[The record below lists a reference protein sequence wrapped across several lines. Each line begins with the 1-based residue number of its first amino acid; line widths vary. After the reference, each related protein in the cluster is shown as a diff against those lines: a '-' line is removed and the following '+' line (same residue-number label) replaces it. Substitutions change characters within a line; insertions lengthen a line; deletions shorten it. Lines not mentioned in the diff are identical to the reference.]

1 MALTNSVNERKCW
14 NFFKSKGLNDYA
26 CAGILGNA
34 YAESGL
40 RSNNLQ
46 NTYEKTLGMSD
57 EAYTQAVD
65 NGTYGNF
72 VKDAAGYGLF
82 QFTYWTLKQG
92 LLDYAKKTGRS
103 IGDLDMQLE
112 YTWSLWTS
120 NYATMVN
127 TLRSAKSVREASNAV
142 MLKFERPYDQ
152 SESAQI
158 KRAQIGETFYAK
170 FASTTSAGGAISM
183 GYITTTK
190 GQATKLSAYI
200 NSTEMDCHGSGC
212 CSQTLINEKLVE
224 YLTKIR
230 EHFGAP
236 ITITSGYR
244 CSRHNANVG
253 GATGSRHSKGD
264 AADIVVSGVTPRE
277 VAKYAESI
285 GIMGIGLYE
294 TSSDGHFVHI
304 DTREKKSF
312 WYGQAQVYRST
323 FGGST
328 TTTTT
333 GSQTTQTGSSY
344 TTLSQG
350 SRGNAVVTL
359 QKNLIALG
367 YSCGAYG
374 ADGSYGNGTA
384 KAVREFQKKNGLTVD
399 GIAGPLTQ
407 KAIEKAISE
416 KTSTSGK
423 QVKVTASLLNVRSG
437 AGTNYSIIARIKSG
451 TVCTVTEEKN
461 GWGKI
466 ANPEGWISSQYYTL
480 A

>member
-1 MALTNSVNERKCW
+1 MALTNSTNERKCW
-14 NFFKSKGLNDYA
+14 DFFRAKGLNDYA

-72 VKDAAGYGLF
+72 VKDSAGYGLF

-92 LLDYAKKTGRS
+92 LLDYAKKTSRS

-127 TLRSAKSVREASNAV
+127 TLRSAKSVREVSNAV

-152 SESAQI
+152 SESAQS

-190 GQATKLSAYI
+190 GQATKLSAYF

-230 EHFGAP
+230 EHFGAT

-244 CSRHNANVG
+244 CARHNANVG

-312 WYGQAQVYRST
+312 WYGQAQAYRST

-374 ADGSYGNGTA
+374 ADGYYGNGTA

>member
-1 MALTNSVNERKCW
+1 MSLANDKRCW
-14 NFFKSKGLNDYA
+14 DFFKSKGLNDYA

-34 YAESGL
+34 QAESGI
-40 RSNNLQ
+40 SPNNLQ
-46 NTYEKTLGMSD
+46 NSYEKTLGMND
-57 EAYTQAVD
+57 AAYTKAVD
-65 NGTYGNF
+65 NGDYTNF
-72 VKDAAGYGLF
+72 AKDGAGYGLF

-92 LLDYAKKTGRS
+92 LLDYARRTGRS
-103 IGDLDMQLE
+103 VGDLDTQLE
-112 YTWSLWTS
+112 YTWSLWTGS
-120 NYATMVN
+120 YAFMVS

-152 SESAQI
+152 SESAQS

-170 FASTTSAGGAISM
+170 FASSTCTGGATTM
-183 GYITTTK
+183 GYITATK
-190 GQATKLSAYI
+190 GQATKLSAYFD
-200 NSTEMDCHGSGC
+200 STEMDCHGSGC
-212 CSQTLINEKLVE
+212 CTQTLINEKLVT
-224 YLTKIR
+224 YLNKIR
-230 EHFGAP
+230 EHFGKP

-244 CSRHNANVG
+244 CPTHNRRVG

-304 DTREKKSF
+304 DTRDKKSF
-312 WYGQAQVYRST
+312 WYGQAQAYRST
-323 FGGST
+323 FGGT
-328 TTTTT
+328 TSGATTT
-333 GSQTTQTGSSY
+333 GSQTTTGSTY

-350 SRGNAVVTL
+350 SRGSKVTQL

-367 YSCGAYG
+367 YSCGSAG
-374 ADGSYGNGTA
+374 ADGSYGVGTA
-384 KAVREFQKKNGLTVD
+384 SAVREFQTKNGLSVD

-407 KAIEKAISE
+407 KAIDAAIAA
-416 KTSTSGK
+416 KTATTTTGGK

-437 AGTNYSIIARIKSG
+437 AGTNYSIIARIKNG

>member
-1 MALTNSVNERKCW
+1 MALTSSTNEKRCW
-14 NFFKSKGLNDYA
+14 DFFKSKGLNDYA

-34 YAESGL
+34 YAESGI
-40 RSNNLQ
+40 RANNLQ

-65 NGTYGNF
+65 SGVYTNF
-72 VKDAAGYGLF
+72 VKDSAGYGLF

-92 LLDYAKKTGRS
+92 LLDYAKKTGKS

-112 YTWSLWTS
+112 YTWSIWTS
-120 NYATMVN
+120 SYTSMVN
-127 TLRSAKSVREASNAV
+127 TLRSAKSVREASSAV
-142 MLKFERPYDQ
+142 MLRFERPYDQ
-152 SESAQI
+152 SEEAQS

-170 FASTTSAGGAISM
+170 FACSTSAGGAISM

-244 CSRHNANVG
+244 CARHNANVG

-304 DTREKKSF
+304 DTREQKSF
-312 WYGQAQVYRST
+312 WYGQAQAYRST

-328 TTTTT
+328 TTSNTTT
-333 GSQTTQTGSSY
+333 GTTTATTYQ
-344 TTLSQG
+344 TLSQG
-350 SRGNAVVTL
+350 SRGSAVITL
-359 QKNLIALG
+359 QKNLILLG

-384 KAVREFQKKNGLTVD
+384 KAVREFQQKNGLSVD

-407 KAIEKAISE
+407 KAIEKAVSE

-466 ANPEGWISSQYYTL
+466 ASPEGWISSQYYTL